1 MNELFLVNEYVICI
15 IDVFVIQLILFR
27 EGNFR
32 CVQNLKEF
40 LVGQEEQ
47 KEVYI
52 CCLKLN

>member
-32 CVQNLKEF
+32 RVQNLKEF